1 MEKNKKE
8 ISIIVHLGAITS
20 TTENN
25 LKKLLKNNVNL
36 SLYLW
41 NWCLEN
47 KKRIIYAS
55 SAATYGDGKNG
66 FNDNSNKN
74 YLAKL
79 SPLNLYGWSKHLV
92 DQHIWNSIET
102 ETISQCVGLKFFNVY
117 GPNEFHKEDMK
128 SIVLKTYENIKANKT
143 INLFQSHNKKYKD
156 GEQLRDFIFVKDI
169 VDVIYWF
176 IKNRNIS
183 GLFNLGSST
192 PQSFNT
198 LTDLVYRYCNKK
210 QKINYI
216 PTPLSIRNQYQ
227 YFTKANVQKLR
238 EVGYKRDF
246 TSLEDGIKDYITNYL
261 NKV

>member
-1 MEKNKKE
+1 M
-8 ISIIVHLGAITS
+8 
-20 TTENN
+20 
-25 LKKLLKNNVNL
+25 
-36 SLYLW
+36 
-41 NWCLEN
+41 
-47 KKRIIYAS
+47 
-55 SAATYGDGKNG
+55 
-66 FNDNSNKN
+66 
-74 YLAKL
+74 
-79 SPLNLYGWSKHLV
+79 
-92 DQHIWNSIET
+92 
-102 ETISQCVGLKFFNVY
+102 
-117 GPNEFHKEDMK
+117 
-128 SIVLKTYENIKANKT
+128 
-143 INLFQSHNKKYKD
+143 
-156 GEQLRDFIFVKDI
+156 KDI